1 MSNLRDEDDAELF
14 NAAKRLGRQHRLLVV
29 SLREEVLDHLRQ
41 APVQGFEDALA
52 YCGTVD
58 YLNARNGLH
67 ERLVAHGVPV
77 LDARPS
83 ELGPE
88 LVSRYLAWKKAGA
101 L

>member
-1 MSNLRDEDDAELF
+1 M
-14 NAAKRLGRQHRLLVV
+14 KRLGRQHRLLVV
-29 SLREEVLDHLRQ
+29 SLREEILDSLRHT
-41 APVQGFEDALA
+41 PVQGFDDALA

-58 YLNARNGLH
+58 YLNARGSLH
-67 ERLVAHGVPV
+67 ERLIAHGVPV

-83 ELGPE
+83 ELGPQ